1 MIPQQ
6 ENNLHYQGWW
16 QMLLPKSA
24 IAKIGPFPDVT
35 RTTKRQ
41 KNCVFTTDL
50 RNQINELDWKYSTM
64 SYCINC

>member
-50 RNQINELDWKYSTM
+50 RNQIN
-64 SYCINC
+64 